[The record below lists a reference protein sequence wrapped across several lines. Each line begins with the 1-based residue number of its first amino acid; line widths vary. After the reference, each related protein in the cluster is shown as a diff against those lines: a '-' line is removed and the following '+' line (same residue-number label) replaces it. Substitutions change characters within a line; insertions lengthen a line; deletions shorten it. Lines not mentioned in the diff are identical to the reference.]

1 MFAMIV
7 LGVGFLVVVGLV
19 VSAIRGGGS
28 HSGGADIY
36 PGSSSSFEAG
46 GFIGGGF
53 GGEGGGFGGVG
64 GGFGG
69 GGDGGCHGG

>member
-7 LGVGFLVVVGLV
+7 LGAGFLVVVGLV

-28 HSGGADIY
+28 HRGGADMY
-36 PGSSSSFEAG
+36 PGSSSGFEGG

-53 GGEGGGFGGVG
+53 GG
-64 GGFGG
+64 
-69 GGDGGCHGG
+69 DGGCHGA